1 MITGPCARRARRLG
15 WWAIGGGLAL
25 AAAFWLAERIVDL
38 LWMDGLGYRAVFWY
52 ILDLR
57 FGLFA
62 AAFVPLVL
70 AFWLNLRWALRVM
83 EGWRQATGAAI
94 DPVLAELERS
104 VLLRRALPVLLALFV
119 AIGFAGLWDD
129 AIRFLYGGSF
139 GLADP
144 LLGRDLGFYLFRL
157 PLIDAIVRGVFFVA
171 LMLLLAQMG
180 LGVGL
185 GVFRDWARL
194 DNATQSSTALA
205 VGYNLAALALAAS
218 AGYVLDRFHLLYA
231 AEGTVRGPGFVDVH
245 VVMPAL
251 WLMAAIAFAVAALTV
266 RAAWRRDLR
275 LMAWCVGGAVV
286 AHIVLLGVL
295 PGAIQSVYVEPNEL
309 AREKPYLEHNIDFT
323 RRAFGI
329 DGVSERSYDATRNL
343 EMRDLADN
351 QDTVRNIRL
360 WDYRPLLRTFSQI
373 QQIRLYYQF
382 YDVDVDRYPLADGY
396 RQTMLAARE
405 LTQELPERARTWVNH
420 HLQYTHGFGFAMS
433 LAAQEGE
440 EGTPTLV
447 VKDLPPVATRD
458 APVGNPAIYYGEHMT
473 DYVIVP
479 SSIPELDYPLG
490 DDNVYGSYRGAGGV
504 SLGSLWSRL
513 LFAFHLMD
521 VNILLTDYITPESR
535 IQIRRSLQDRVH
547 RIAPFLQLDRDPYM
561 VTTPEGLFWIQDA
574 YTTSDRYPY
583 SEPYD
588 PAEVGMSGAPFN
600 YIRNSVKVVMDAY
613 NGSVALFVM
622 DPDDPVLAAY
632 RRAFPDLFRP
642 LADLPKGLRAHLRYP
657 QELFL
662 AQVTRYA
669 AYHMQD
675 PQVFYNKEDLW
686 TRPLEKFGD
695 ATAPMEPYYVL
706 MRLPGE
712 DRLEFM
718 LMLPM
723 TPQGRDNLIGWVAA
737 RSDFPDYG
745 KMVTFKLPKE
755 RLSYGPM
762 QVEALIDQNTEI
774 SRQLSLWDQGGS
786 RVLRG
791 NLLVIPIDHSLL
803 YVEPVYLVAEQNELP
818 QLKRVI
824 AAHEGRVAMEPTLEG
839 ALAALFGAPV
849 AASQVPAAA
858 QNPALVEDIRK
869 RLADAEAALG
879 RGDWVGF
886 GAAMEALKRAA
897 ERGPAGR

>member
-1 MITGPCARRARRLG
+1 M
-15 WWAIGGGLAL
+15 
-25 AAAFWLAERIVDL
+25 
-38 LWMDGLGYRAVFWY
+38 
-52 ILDLR
+52 
-57 FGLFA
+57 
-62 AAFVPLVL
+62 
-70 AFWLNLRWALRVM
+70 
-83 EGWRQATGAAI
+83 
-94 DPVLAELERS
+94 LAELERS
-104 VLLRRALPVLLALFV
+104 VLLRRALPILLALVV

-139 GLADP
+139 GVADP

-157 PLIDAIVRGVFFVA
+157 PLLDAIVRGVFYVA
-171 LMLLLAQMG
+171 LVLLLAQAG

-194 DNATQSSTALA
+194 DEATQSSTALA

-245 VVMPAL
+245 VVMPTL

-266 RAAWRRDLR
+266 RAALAPRLAAHGMGRGRRGR
-275 LMAWCVGGAVV
+275 GAHRPAWGAS
-286 AHIVLLGVL
+286 
-295 PGAIQSVYVEPNEL
+295 GAIQSVYVEPNEL
-309 AREKPYLEHNIDFT
+309 AREQPYLEHNIAFT

-329 DGVSERSYDATRNL
+329 DGVSERSSDATRSL

-447 VKDLPPVATRD
+447 VKDLPPVATRG
-458 APVGNPAIYYGEHMT
+458 APVGNPAIYYGEHMP

-479 SSIPELDYPLG
+479 SSIPELDYPSG

-513 LFAFHLMD
+513 LFAFNLMD
-521 VNILLTDYITPESR
+521 VNILLTDYITPDSR

-547 RIAPFLQLDRDPYM
+547 RIAPFLLLDRDPYM

-588 PAEVGMSGAPFN
+588 PPDGGTSGAPFN

-613 NGSVALFVM
+613 DGSVALFVM
-622 DPDDPVLAAY
+622 DPEDPVLAAY

-642 LADLPKGLRAHLRYP
+642 LADLPEGLRAHLRYP

-669 AYHMQD
+669 AYHMQE

-686 TRPLEKFGD
+686 TLPLEKFGD

-839 ALAALFGAPV
+839 ALATLFGAPV
-849 AASQVPAAA
+849 AASRAPAAA

-869 RLADAEAALG
+869 RLSDAEAALG

-886 GAAMEALKRAA
+886 GAAMEALKRATDGSA
-897 ERGPAGR
+897 EVP